1 VAGDQT
7 MGSGG
12 HGARTPLQLPPLRYW
27 LALVLLAVE
36 VALIEKPAR
45 VTSGGVSALALPL
58 AHWLGWRVG
67 TLSLLLKAAIL
78 LIVLRW
84 GGRRVALWTAVGA
97 FFSSAL
103 IWLLE
108 QLPWQPQWSPWLAAP
123 VLLICADAAMALLWN
138 AGYSTGGYAA
148 ISQVLFLR
156 RGVPVGLS
164 MLLLNSVG
172 LGFVYLAFGLRSGTL
187 SVVVSLLHGPGAAL
201 WLRVWARLLPPVG
214 GGAGSAA
221 TRKPRAEAAALGG
234 VGAPPAAKRG
244 RGGRR
249 RDSRRRARFPVAGG
263 RGPCA
268 AQKTE
273 PSPDHQ

>member
-1 VAGDQT
+1 VTGAKE
-7 MGSGG
+7 MGSEAR
-12 HGARTPLQLPPLRYW
+12 GADTRLQLPPLRYW
-27 LALVLLAVE
+27 VALVLLAVE

-45 VTSGGVSALALPL
+45 ITSGGVSALALPL

-78 LIVLRW
+78 VFVLRW

-97 FFSSAL
+97 FVSSAL

-108 QLPWQPQWSPWLAAP
+108 QLPWQPQWSPWIAAP

-148 ISQVLFLR
+148 ISQVLLLR

-164 MLLLNSVG
+164 MFFLNGIG
-172 LGFVYLAFGLRSGTL
+172 LAFIYLAFGLWSGTF

-201 WLRVWARLLPPVG
+201 WLRIWARLLPPVG
-214 GGAGSAA
+214 AG
-221 TRKPRAEAAALGG
+221 EG
-234 VGAPPAAKRG
+234 
-244 RGGRR
+244 
-249 RDSRRRARFPVAGG
+249 
-263 RGPCA
+263 A